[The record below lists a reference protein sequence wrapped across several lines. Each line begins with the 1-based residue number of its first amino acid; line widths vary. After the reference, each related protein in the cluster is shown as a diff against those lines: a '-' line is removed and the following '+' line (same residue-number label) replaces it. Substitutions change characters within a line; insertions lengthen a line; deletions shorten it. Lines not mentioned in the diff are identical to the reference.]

1 MYVTDE
7 HLKERMKVEIT
18 EIRSVI
24 ENITQARALR
34 NIFLMTDFVKD
45 NY

>member
-7 HLKERMKVEIT
+7 HLKECMKVEIT